1 MACTS
6 GEDIDNLYIYCLNIY
21 MVPDIGVIYLSL
33 IAVMSFFLMWKGIKI
48 TTLPIFVLFLSLNIY
63 LFMESINNDYE
74 YIEILDIDRLQQY
87 KVIDKVTG
95 DFIIDDENYNIEN
108 LLRLPIYIILIN
120 FLSTIVYGLRH
131 LFIERIR
138 SYI

>member
-6 GEDIDNLYIYCLNIY
+6 GEDIDNLYIYCFDIY
-21 MVPDIGVIYLSL
+21 MVPDIGAIYLSL
-33 IAVMSFFLMWKGIKI
+33 IAVMSFFLMWKGIKV

>member
-1 MACTS
+1 
-6 GEDIDNLYIYCLNIY
+6 LKL
-21 MVPDIGVIYLSL
+21 
-33 IAVMSFFLMWKGIKI
+33 
-48 TTLPIFVLFLSLNIY
+48 
-63 LFMESINNDYE
+63 
-74 YIEILDIDRLQQY
+74 DRLQQY
-87 KVIDKVTG
+87 KVIDKIIG

-108 LLRLPIYIILIN
+108 LLHLPIYIVLIN

>member
-1 MACTS
+1 MTCTS
-6 GEDIDNLYIYCLNIY
+6 GEDINNLYIYCFDVY
-21 MVPDIGVIYLSL
+21 MAPDIGVIYLSL
-33 IAVMSFFLMWKGIKI
+33 IAIMSFFLMWKGIKV

-74 YIEILDIDRLQQY
+74 YIEILDIDKLQQY

>member
-6 GEDIDNLYIYCLNIY
+6 GEDATTLYIYCSEIY
-21 MVPDIGVIYLSL
+21 IIPNTHTIYFSIVAITTIL
-33 IAVMSFFLMWKGIKI
+33 LMWKGIKV

-74 YIEILDIDRLQQY
+74 YIEILNINRLQQY
-87 KVIDKVTG
+87 KVIDKIIG

-108 LLRLPIYIILIN
+108 LLHLPIYIVLIN